1 MIHLDPSGENWH
13 FPILNLRIHEHLDLC
28 RFSLISDLRFF
39 LISSVSIYCYK
50 LPPEYCLSCIPH
62 ILIIT
67 QFYVFFHFLWS
78 FLFDT
83 IYLMCCLISTNLE
96 IFLLFL
102 LLISTLIPLWS
113 QNTLYDFNSCK
124 SEVCYLAQ
132 VTVYLGECFKQFWK
146 GLWSP
151 QL

>member
-1 MIHLDPSGENWH
+1 M
-13 FPILNLRIHEHLDLC
+13 
-28 RFSLISDLRFF
+28 SDLRSF

-67 QFYVFFHFLWS
+67 QFYIFFHFLWN
-78 FLFDT
+78 FLFGHV
-83 IYLMCCLISTNLE
+83 IYLRTCCLISTNLE

-102 LLISTLIPLWS
+102 LLISTLILLWS

-124 SEVCYLAQ
+124 SEVCSLAQ
-132 VTVYLGECFKQFWK
+132 VMVYLGECFKQFWERVVK
-146 GLWSP
+146 SP
-151 QL
+151 TINVNFLRNFSSRLCLFLLD